1 MRKQNVLVLGDTHCP
16 GMLPGYPKFCERVGK
31 EYGCTRVVHIGDCV
45 DNAAISFHDK
55 HPGLSSASEEYK
67 KAKKQ
72 VLELWR
78 RFPKLTL
85 ITGNHDA
92 LTERQA
98 TAAGL
103 LPEWI
108 KDFNNMWFT
117 PGWTVIPRFGHLEI
131 DGVRYEHGDAGKTGQ
146 FAAVKTS
153 RARFQSVVSGHC
165 HSEAGCWFT
174 CNGRAKVFGMNVGTG
189 VDHELL
195 QFEYGQKFTAKPV
208 VGCGV
213 VIQGKIPIFIPM
225 DL

>member
-1 MRKQNVLVLGDTHCP
+1 MARVLVIGDTHAP
-16 GMLPGYPKFCERVGK
+16 GMLSKYPAFLSKIEKKYRCN
-31 EYGCTRVVHIGDCV
+31 RVVHIGDAV

-72 VLELWR
+72 MLELYK
-78 RFPKLTL
+78 RFPKTTL
-85 ITGNHDA
+85 LIGNHDA

-108 KDFNNMWFT
+108 KDYKQLWFV
-117 PGWTVIPRFGHLEI
+117 PSWTIIPRFEHIEI
-131 DGVRYEHGDAGKTGQ
+131 DGTRYEHGDAGKSGQ

-153 RARFQSVVSGHC
+153 RARFQSIVSGHC
-165 HSEAGCWFT
+165 HSEAGVWWT
-174 CNGRAKVFGMNVGTG
+174 CNGKAKVFGMNVGTG
-189 VDHELL
+189 MDYHLL
-195 QFEYGQKFTAKPV
+195 QFEYGQKFTSKPM

-213 VIQGKIPIFIPM
+213 VVDGHPIFEPM

>member
-1 MRKQNVLVLGDTHCP
+1 MRKHNVLVIGDTHCP
-16 GMLPGYPKFCERVGK
+16 GMLPQYPKFLERVKK
-31 EYGCTRVVHIGDCV
+31 EYKCDTVVHIGDCC

-72 VLELWR
+72 VLELWK
-78 RFPKLTL
+78 RFPKLIL
-85 ITGNHDA
+85 LTGNHDA

-108 KDFNNMWFT
+108 RDFNSMWFT
-117 PGWTVIPRFGHLEI
+117 PGWKVIPRFGYIEI
-131 DGVRYEHGDAGKTGQ
+131 DSVRYEHGDAGKTGQ

-165 HSEAGCWFT
+165 HSESGCWWT
-174 CNGRAKVFGMNVGTG
+174 CNGNAKVFGMNVGTG
-189 VDHELL
+189 VDHHLL
-195 QFEYGQKFTAKPV
+195 QFEYGQKFTAKPM

-213 VIQGKIPIFIPM
+213 VLQGKLPIFIPM

>member
-1 MRKQNVLVLGDTHCP
+1 MRKHNVLVIGDTHCP
-16 GMLPGYPKFCERVGK
+16 GMLPQYPKFLERVKK
-31 EYGCTRVVHIGDCV
+31 EYKCDTVVHIGDCC

-72 VLELWR
+72 VLELWK
-78 RFPKLTL
+78 RFPKLIL
-85 ITGNHDA
+85 LTGNHDA

-108 KDFNNMWFT
+108 RDFNSMWFT
-117 PGWTVIPRFGHLEI
+117 PGWKVIPRFGYIEI
-131 DGVRYEHGDAGKTGQ
+131 DNVRYEHGDAGKTGQ

-165 HSEAGCWFT
+165 HSESGCWWT
-174 CNGRAKVFGMNVGTG
+174 CNGNAKVFGMNVGTG
-189 VDHELL
+189 VDHHLL
-195 QFEYGQKFTAKPV
+195 QFEYGQKFTAKPM

-213 VIQGKIPIFIPM
+213 VLQGKLPIFIPM

>member
-1 MRKQNVLVLGDTHCP
+1 MARVLVIGDTHCP
-16 GMLPGYPKFCERVGK
+16 GMLSKYPAFLSKVEKRFKCNK
-31 EYGCTRVVHIGDCV
+31 VVHVGDCV

-72 VLELWR
+72 VLELYK
-78 RFPKLTL
+78 RFPKATL
-85 ITGNHDA
+85 LIGNHDA

-108 KDFNNMWFT
+108 KDYNQMWFV
-117 PGWTVIPRFGHLEI
+117 PSWKVIPRFGHIEI
-131 DGVRYEHGDAGKTGQ
+131 DGVRYEHGDAGKSGQ

-153 RARFQSVVSGHC
+153 RARFQSIVSGHC
-165 HSEAGCWFT
+165 HSEAGVWWT
-174 CNGRAKVFGMNVGTG
+174 CNGNARIFGMNVGTG
-189 VDHELL
+189 VDYKLL
-195 QFEYGQKFTAKPV
+195 QFEYGVKFTAKPM

-213 VIQGKIPIFIPM
+213 VIDGDLPIFIPM

>member
-1 MRKQNVLVLGDTHCP
+1 MRKQNVLIIGDTHAP
-16 GMLPGYPKFCERVGK
+16 GTLAGYPKFCERVAK
-31 EYGCTRVVHIGDCV
+31 EYRCTRFLHIGDCV
-45 DNAAISFHDK
+45 DNAAISYHDK

-72 VLELWR
+72 VAELYR
-78 RFPKLTL
+78 RFPRLTL
-85 ITGNHDA
+85 IIGNHDA

-98 TAAGL
+98 VSAGL
-103 LPEWI
+103 LPEWV
-108 KDFNNMWFT
+108 KDFNDLWGT
-117 PGWTVIPRFGHLEI
+117 PTWEIIPRFGYIEI

-165 HSEAGCWFT
+165 HSEAGVWWT
-174 CNGRAKVFGMNVGTG
+174 CNGKAKVFGMNVGTG
-189 VDHELL
+189 VDHDLL
-195 QFEYGQKFTAKPV
+195 QFEYGKKFTAKPV

-213 VIQGKIPIFIPM
+213 VLGGKQPIFIPM